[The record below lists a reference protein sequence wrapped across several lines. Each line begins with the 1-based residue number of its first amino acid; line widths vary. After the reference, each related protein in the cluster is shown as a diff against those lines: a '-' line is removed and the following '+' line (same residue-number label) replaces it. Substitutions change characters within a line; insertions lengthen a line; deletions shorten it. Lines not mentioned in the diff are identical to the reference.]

1 VPFVSTGSFQLLR
14 EGFPEQPELGPALSR
29 VLLDQ
34 VAAGDRPATIRLS
47 RPGRVV
53 AFGRRDVRS
62 EGYPVAVKA
71 ARDAGFDA
79 MERLTGGRA
88 AAYSEGGISLTM
100 TIPDLSPAERTNKR
114 FVEAAEVARSALAGL
129 GIDARTG
136 EVPGEYCPGDFS
148 VNARGEVKLVG
159 IGQRMVKGAAHVGFV
174 IVVNGSD
181 LIREVLEPVYG
192 ALGLDWNPQTV
203 GAIEDEVPGADR
215 ALVESALLERIGANH
230 RLERITLDEATL
242 DSAKQI
248 ASDYRS
254 P

>member
-1 VPFVSTGSFQLLR
+1 MPFVSTGSFQLLR